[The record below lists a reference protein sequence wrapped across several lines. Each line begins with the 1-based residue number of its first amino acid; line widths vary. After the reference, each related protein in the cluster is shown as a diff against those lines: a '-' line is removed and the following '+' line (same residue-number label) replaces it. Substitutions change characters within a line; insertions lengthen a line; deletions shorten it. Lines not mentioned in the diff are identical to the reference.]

1 MKYVG
6 LFCTKTPKERKT
18 MDDRNT
24 SVPENVSEFR
34 VAPSLVLKTR
44 VHVTSLN
51 GKSRFAFNTHFRK
64 KSVKIKSLV
73 EQGAIPLDMF
83 GYYSS
88 STLPV

>member
-1 MKYVG
+1 MLAYFVLKLPRIVKKWTTET
-6 LFCTKTPKERKT
+6 L
-18 MDDRNT
+18 
-24 SVPENVSEFR
+24 SVPKNVSQFR
-34 VAPSLVLKTR
+34 VAPSLILKTR

-51 GKSRFAFNTHFRK
+51 RKSRFAFNTHFCK

>member
-1 MKYVG
+1 MSAYFVLK
-6 LFCTKTPKERKT
+6 LP
-18 MDDRNT
+18 RNAKKWT
-24 SVPENVSEFR
+24 TETLSVPENASEFR

-88 STLPV
+88 STLPI

>member
-1 MKYVG
+1 M
-6 LFCTKTPKERKT
+6 ERKK

-24 SVPENVSEFR
+24 FRARECERVPSSSKPRSQNESTCDIF
-34 VAPSLVLKTR
+34 
-44 VHVTSLN
+44 N

>member
-1 MKYVG
+1 MSAYFVLK
-6 LFCTKTPKERKT
+6 LQ
-18 MDDRNT
+18 RNAKKWT
-24 SVPENVSEFR
+24 TETLSVPENASEFR
-34 VAPSLVLKTR
+34 VPPSLVLKTR

>member
-1 MKYVG
+1 MSAYFVLK
-6 LFCTKTPKERKT
+6 LP
-18 MDDRNT
+18 RNAKKWT
-24 SVPENVSEFR
+24 TETLSVPENASEFR
-34 VAPSLVLKTR
+34 VAQSLVLKTR

-64 KSVKIKSLV
+64 KSEKIKSLV
-73 EQGAIPLDMF
+73 EQGVIPLDMF